1 MLTRH
6 QICNTAGF
14 CAHWEHICLEGFMKV
29 LITGANG
36 QLGHDV
42 VLELKRRGHTPVI
55 TDREEM
61 DITDRKSVNEFM
73 DNAMPEAVIHCAA
86 YTAVDK
92 AEEDVAACRLINAE
106 GTRNIAEAC
115 ARINSKLMYISTDY
129 IFDGEGERPWE
140 PDDKVTVPLNVYG
153 QTKYEG
159 EIAVRENVERF
170 FIVRIAWVFGINGS
184 NFVKTMLRLGS
195 QNGAVKVVNDQIGSP
210 TYTEDLAV
218 LLCDMI
224 ETDKY
229 GCYHA
234 TNEGFCSWYDFAC
247 EIFKAAGMD
256 NVTVTP
262 VSSEEF
268 PVKAKRPHN
277 SRMSKDKL
285 DANGFRRLP
294 AWQDAVKRYVELL
307 DRE

>member
-1 MLTRH
+1 
-6 QICNTAGF
+6 
-14 CAHWEHICLEGFMKV
+14 MKV

-61 DITDRKSVNEFM
+61 DITDRESVNEFM
-73 DNAMPEAVIHCAA
+73 ENAMPEAVIHCAA
-86 YTAVDK
+86 YTAVDR
-92 AEEDVAACRLINAE
+92 AEEDVAACRLINAD

-115 ARINSKLMYISTDY
+115 ARLNSKLMYISTDY

-184 NFVKTMLRLGS
+184 NFIKTMLRLGR

-285 DANGFRRLP
+285 DANGFKRLP

>member
-1 MLTRH
+1 
-6 QICNTAGF
+6 
-14 CAHWEHICLEGFMKV
+14 MKV

-73 DNAMPEAVIHCAA
+73 ENAMPEAVIHCAA

-92 AEEDVAACRLINAE
+92 AEEDVAACRLINAD

-184 NFVKTMLRLGS
+184 NFIKTMLRLGR

-285 DANGFRRLP
+285 DANGFKRLP

>member
-1 MLTRH
+1 
-6 QICNTAGF
+6 
-14 CAHWEHICLEGFMKV
+14 MKI

-73 DNAMPEAVIHCAA
+73 ENAMPEAVIHCAA
-86 YTAVDK
+86 YTAVDR
-92 AEEDVAACRLINAE
+92 AEEDVAACRLINAD

-115 ARINSKLMYISTDY
+115 ARLNSKLMYISTDY

-184 NFVKTMLRLGS
+184 NFIKTMLRLGR

-285 DANGFRRLP
+285 DANGFKRLP

>member
-1 MLTRH
+1 
-6 QICNTAGF
+6 
-14 CAHWEHICLEGFMKV
+14 MKV

-61 DITDRKSVNEFM
+61 DITDRESVNEFM
-73 DNAMPEAVIHCAA
+73 ENVMPEAVIHCAA

-92 AEEDVAACRLINAE
+92 AEEDVAACRLINAD

-115 ARINSKLMYISTDY
+115 ARLNSKLMYISTDY

-184 NFVKTMLRLGS
+184 NFIKTMLRLGR

-285 DANGFRRLP
+285 DANGFKRLP

>member
-1 MLTRH
+1 
-6 QICNTAGF
+6 
-14 CAHWEHICLEGFMKV
+14 MKV

-73 DNAMPEAVIHCAA
+73 ENAMPEAVIHCAA

-92 AEEDVAACRLINAE
+92 AEEDVAACRLINAD

-184 NFVKTMLRLGS
+184 NFIKTMLRLGR

-218 LLCDMI
+218 LLCNMI

-262 VSSEEF
+262 VSSDEF

-285 DANGFRRLP
+285 DASGFKRLP

>member
-1 MLTRH
+1 
-6 QICNTAGF
+6 
-14 CAHWEHICLEGFMKV
+14 MKV

-73 DNAMPEAVIHCAA
+73 ENVMPEAVIHCAA

-92 AEEDVAACRLINAE
+92 AEEDVAACRLINAD

-184 NFVKTMLRLGS
+184 NFIKTMLRLGR

-285 DANGFRRLP
+285 DANGFKRLP

>member
-1 MLTRH
+1 
-6 QICNTAGF
+6 
-14 CAHWEHICLEGFMKV
+14 MKI

-73 DNAMPEAVIHCAA
+73 ENVMPEAVIHCAA

-92 AEEDVAACRLINAE
+92 AEEDVAACRLINAD

-115 ARINSKLMYISTDY
+115 ARLNSKLMYISTDY

-184 NFVKTMLRLGS
+184 NFIKTMLRLGR

-285 DANGFRRLP
+285 DANGFKRLP

>member
-1 MLTRH
+1 
-6 QICNTAGF
+6 
-14 CAHWEHICLEGFMKV
+14 MKV

-61 DITDRKSVNEFM
+61 DITDRESVNEFM
-73 DNAMPEAVIHCAA
+73 ENVMPEAVIHCAA

-92 AEEDVAACRLINAE
+92 AEEDVAACRLINAD

-184 NFVKTMLRLGS
+184 NFIKTMLRLGR

-256 NVTVTP
+256 NVTITP

-285 DANGFRRLP
+285 DANGFKRLP

>member
-1 MLTRH
+1 
-6 QICNTAGF
+6 
-14 CAHWEHICLEGFMKV
+14 MKV

-61 DITDRKSVNEFM
+61 DITDRESVNEFM
-73 DNAMPEAVIHCAA
+73 ENVMPEAVIHCAA

-92 AEEDVAACRLINAE
+92 AEEDVAACRLINAD

-184 NFVKTMLRLGS
+184 NFIKTMLRLGR

-285 DANGFRRLP
+285 DANGFKRLP

>member
-1 MLTRH
+1 
-6 QICNTAGF
+6 
-14 CAHWEHICLEGFMKV
+14 MKV

-61 DITDRKSVNEFM
+61 DITDRESVNEFM
-73 DNAMPEAVIHCAA
+73 ENAMPEAVIHCAA

-92 AEEDVAACRLINAE
+92 AEEDVAACRLINAD

-115 ARINSKLMYISTDY
+115 ARLNSKLMYISTDY

-184 NFVKTMLRLGS
+184 NFIKTMLRLGR

-285 DANGFRRLP
+285 DANGFKRLP

>member
-1 MLTRH
+1 
-6 QICNTAGF
+6 
-14 CAHWEHICLEGFMKV
+14 MKI

-61 DITDRKSVNEFM
+61 DITDRESVNEFM
-73 DNAMPEAVIHCAA
+73 ENVMPEAVIHCAA

-92 AEEDVAACRLINAE
+92 AEEDVAACRLINAD

-115 ARINSKLMYISTDY
+115 ARLNSKLMYISTDY

-184 NFVKTMLRLGS
+184 NFIKTMLRLGR

-285 DANGFRRLP
+285 DANGFKRLP

>member
-1 MLTRH
+1 
-6 QICNTAGF
+6 
-14 CAHWEHICLEGFMKV
+14 MKI

-61 DITDRKSVNEFM
+61 DITDRESVNEFM
-73 DNAMPEAVIHCAA
+73 ENAMPEAVIHCAA

-92 AEEDVAACRLINAE
+92 AEEDVAACRLINAD

-115 ARINSKLMYISTDY
+115 ARLNSKLMYISTDY

-184 NFVKTMLRLGS
+184 NFIKTMLRLGR

-285 DANGFRRLP
+285 DANGFKRLP

>member
-1 MLTRH
+1 
-6 QICNTAGF
+6 
-14 CAHWEHICLEGFMKV
+14 MKV

-61 DITDRKSVNEFM
+61 DITDRESVNEFM
-73 DNAMPEAVIHCAA
+73 ENAMPEAVIHCAA
-86 YTAVDK
+86 YTAVDR
-92 AEEDVAACRLINAE
+92 AEEDVAACRLINAD

-184 NFVKTMLRLGS
+184 NFIKTMLRLGR

-285 DANGFRRLP
+285 DANGFKRLP

>member
-1 MLTRH
+1 
-6 QICNTAGF
+6 
-14 CAHWEHICLEGFMKV
+14 MKV

-73 DNAMPEAVIHCAA
+73 ENVMPEAVIHCAA
-86 YTAVDK
+86 YTAVDR
-92 AEEDVAACRLINAE
+92 AEEDVAACRLINAD

-184 NFVKTMLRLGS
+184 NFIKTMLRLGR

-285 DANGFRRLP
+285 DANGFKRLP

>member
-1 MLTRH
+1 
-6 QICNTAGF
+6 
-14 CAHWEHICLEGFMKV
+14 MKV

-73 DNAMPEAVIHCAA
+73 ENAMPEAVIHCAA

-92 AEEDVAACRLINAE
+92 AEEDVAACRLINAD

-184 NFVKTMLRLGS
+184 NFIKTMLRLGR

-262 VSSEEF
+262 VSSDEF

-285 DANGFRRLP
+285 DASGFKRLP